1 MSWLD
6 EIVEEV
12 RKASGGEGG
21 ENLKE
26 EKKDAP
32 GGQEQPPKVKRS
44 ERLDYSDAFYDAFS

>member
-26 EKKDAP
+26 EKKVAP